1 MHFDDN
7 GIRVVAEL
15 KVLQYRRMHMNSTH
29 SSDNMAS
36 YDSKLRLVEVATVT
50 KNDSLIFLNGDKD
63 NIWPG
68 KQKLYYSYAESE

>member
-29 SSDNMAS
+29 SSDNMTS
-36 YDSKLRLVEVATVT
+36 YNSKLRLVEVATVT
-50 KNDSLIFLNGDKD
+50 NNSLVFLDGDKAS
-63 NIWPG
+63 IWPG
-68 KQKLYYSYAESE
+68 NLNNSISL

>member
-1 MHFDDN
+1 
-7 GIRVVAEL
+7 
-15 KVLQYRRMHMNSTH
+15 MNSTH

-36 YDSKLRLVEVATVT
+36 YNSKLRLVEVATVT

-63 NIWPG
+63 NIWPD